1 METGIGP
8 GSLEIS
14 LKMVA
19 YLVEI
24 NRCYGSGER
33 VQTQGMN

>member
-14 LKMVA
+14 
-19 YLVEI
+19 
-24 NRCYGSGER
+24 
-33 VQTQGMN
+33 